1 MRRKWNPQLSI
12 FHTMATHEIAKEL
25 AAISEVLDDNPEVVE
40 LAYKDLVGII
50 KSDTG
55 REGMSAEQV
64 LRCAIVKQHR
74 TMSYEELAFHLE
86 DSHSFRAFTR
96 LKMGQYPSASTLQEN
111 ITALKPTTWETIHE
125 AVTRYAASEKLEKGR
140 KVRLDSTTVES
151 NIHYPTDSR
160 LLQDGIRIITRL
172 MVEGKRL
179 RPKPGYRFSDHRR
192 VAKKRVMTIVN
203 AKRKKVR
210 QQAYRDLLG
219 VAERVR
225 GYGLEAIEVLEV
237 FTSEEAE
244 QIIRARALRGKLE
257 RALMIFI
264 RVIDQTERRVIH
276 GESVPA
282 SEKVVSF
289 FETHTD
295 IIVKGGRETQYGHKV
310 FLTGG
315 STGLILDCLV
325 VRGNPKDSSMFS
337 QMIERQQVLY
347 NRVPRQVAADGG
359 FASQDNLSWAKGEGI
374 KDVMFCKKKGLSVL
388 DMVKSH
394 WVYKRLRNF
403 RAGIEGN
410 ISRLKRAFALAR
422 CTWRGWI
429 GFQQYVWSTIV
440 SYNLSVLGRL
450 KMATT

>member
-1 MRRKWNPQLSI
+1 MRQKWNPQLSM
-12 FHTMATHEIAKEL
+12 FHTMATHEIAQEL
-25 AAISEVLDDNPEVVE
+25 AAISQVLDDNPEIVA
-40 LAYKDLVGII
+40 LAYKDLVGIA
-50 KSDTG
+50 DATTG

-64 LRCAIVKQHR
+64 LRCAIIKQHR

-86 DSHSFRAFTR
+86 DSHSFRAFAR

-111 ITALKPTTWETIHE
+111 ITALKPTTWEAMHKV
-125 AVTRYAASEKLEKGR
+125 VTRYAASEKFEKGR

-172 MVEGKRL
+172 LVEGQRL

-192 VAKKRVMTIVN
+192 VAKKRTLTIVN
-203 AKRKKVR
+203 AKRRKVR

-219 VAERVR
+219 VANRVR

-237 FTSEEAE
+237 FSSEEAE
-244 QIIRARALRGKLE
+244 QIIRADAVREKLA
-257 RALMIFI
+257 RALMIFT

-315 STGLILDCLV
+315 SCGLILDCLI

-359 FASQDNLSWAKGEGI
+359 FASQDNLNWAKGEGI
-374 KDVMFCKKKGLSVL
+374 TDVMFSKKRGLSVL

-403 RAGIEGN
+403 RAGIEAN
-410 ISRLKRAFALAR
+410 ISRLKRAFAFAR
-422 CTWRGWI
+422 CTWRGWR
-429 GFQQYVWSTIV
+429 GFQQYVWSTVV

>member
-1 MRRKWNPQLSI
+1 MRQKWNPQLSI

-25 AAISEVLDDNPEVVE
+25 AAISEILDDNPEIVA
-40 LAYKDLVGII
+40 LAYKDLVGIAD
-50 KSDTG
+50 STTG

-64 LRCAIVKQHR
+64 LRSAIVKQHR

-86 DSHSFRAFTR
+86 DSHSYRAFTR
-96 LKMGQYPSASTLQEN
+96 LKMGQYPGASTLQEN
-111 ITALKPTTWETIHE
+111 ITALKPTTWEAMHE
-125 AVTRYAASEKLEKGR
+125 VVTRYAASKKFEKGR

-172 MVEGKRL
+172 LVEGKRL
-179 RPKPGYRFSDHRR
+179 SPKPGYRFSDHRR
-192 VAKKRVMTIVN
+192 VAKKRLMTIIN

-225 GYGLEAIEVLEV
+225 VYGLEAIEVLGV
-237 FTSEEAE
+237 FSSEEAE
-244 QIIRARALRGKLE
+244 QIIRARALKGKLK

-295 IIVKGGRETQYGHKV
+295 IIVKGDRETQYGHKV

-315 STGLILDCLV
+315 GSGLILDCMV
-325 VRGNPKDSSMFS
+325 VRGNPVDSSMFS
-337 QMIERQQVLY
+337 QMIERQQALY

-374 KDVMFCKKKGLSVL
+374 QDVMFSKKRGLSVL

-403 RAGIEGN
+403 RAGIEAN
-410 ISRLKRAFALAR
+410 ISRLKRAFAFAR
-422 CTWRGWI
+422 CTWRGWV
-429 GFQQYVWSTIV
+429 GFQQYVWSTVV